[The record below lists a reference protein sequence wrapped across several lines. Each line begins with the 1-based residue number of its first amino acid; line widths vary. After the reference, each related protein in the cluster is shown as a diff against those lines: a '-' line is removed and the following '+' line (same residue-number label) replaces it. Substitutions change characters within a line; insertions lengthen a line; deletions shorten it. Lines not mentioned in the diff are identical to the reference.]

1 MKVGVSMEIK
11 IRGLNPHAVKK
22 IDELAKEKSLSRNE
36 YLKNILEEL
45 SFLEMKDNINDR
57 MEKQI
62 QINNI
67 VMKKNSESLDELVSI
82 LKEMI

>member
-1 MKVGVSMEIK
+1 MEIK

-22 IDELAKEKSLSRNE
+22 IDELAKEKSISRNE
-36 YLKNILEEL
+36 YLKNVLEEL

-82 LKEMI
+82 LKEML

>member
-1 MKVGVSMEIK
+1 MEIK
-11 IRGLNPHAVKK
+11 IRGLNPYAIKK
-22 IDELAKEKSLSRNE
+22 IDELAKEKSISRNE
-36 YLKNILEEL
+36 YLKNVLEEL

-67 VMKKNSESLDELVSI
+67 VMQKNSESLDDLVSI
-82 LKEMI
+82 LKEML

>member
-1 MKVGVSMEIK
+1 MEIK

-36 YLKNILEEL
+36 YLKNIIEEL

-82 LKEMI
+82 LKEMV

>member
-1 MKVGVSMEIK
+1 MKAGVFMEIK

-22 IDELAKEKSLSRNE
+22 IDELATEKSISRNE
-36 YLKNILEEL
+36 YLKNVLEEL

-82 LKEMI
+82 LKEML

>member
-1 MKVGVSMEIK
+1 MEIK

-36 YLKNILEEL
+36 YLKNVLEEL

>member
-1 MKVGVSMEIK
+1 MEIK
-11 IRGLNPHAVKK
+11 VRGLNPHAVKK
-22 IDELAKEKSLSRNE
+22 IDELAKDKSLSRNE
-36 YLKNILEEL
+36 YLKNVLEEL